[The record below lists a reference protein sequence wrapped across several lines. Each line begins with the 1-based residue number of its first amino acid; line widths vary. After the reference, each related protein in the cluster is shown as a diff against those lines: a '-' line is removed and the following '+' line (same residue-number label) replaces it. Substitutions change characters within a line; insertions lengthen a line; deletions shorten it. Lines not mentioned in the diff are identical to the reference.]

1 MKSYDVT
8 IQMKVIEQYFH
19 MVPGSIL
26 SGGYVSCR
34 FSTPFMTIY
43 AILNDFVY
51 TTFNNFDESI
61 FRITKDQ
68 REKNVELCF

>member
-1 MKSYDVT
+1 
-8 IQMKVIEQYFH
+8 

-26 SGGYVSCR
+26 SGGYVSCL

-51 TTFNNFDESI
+51 TTFNNFNESI

-68 REKNVELCF
+68 RKKMWSSAFRLGQIYITPSHFMLGIL